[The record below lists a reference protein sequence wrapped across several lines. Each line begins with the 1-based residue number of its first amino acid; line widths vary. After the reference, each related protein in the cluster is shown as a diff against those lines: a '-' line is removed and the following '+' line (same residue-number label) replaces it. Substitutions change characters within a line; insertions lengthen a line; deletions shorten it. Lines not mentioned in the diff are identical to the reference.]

1 MIYLSQQQ
9 EDIMY
14 VTSPKRK
21 NGSTVVRLVVSFR
34 QDGKVKN
41 RIIKVIGQSKDP
53 RIIEHYKKT
62 ARKLLD
68 KYKKGLISFEKVSE
82 KLSIDLLRFHG
93 EDRYNQGFE
102 DIFGTSYEQLGFKT
116 LIKSGKN
123 NEVLNEVL
131 GSLVL
136 MRLFSPASKL
146 RSCGLLEKH
155 FNKILSH
162 KKVLGM
168 MDHLS
173 KREEEI
179 KGEIFRSVLKGKEKL
194 EMLLFDVT
202 TLSFESVS
210 RSDLKDF
217 GYSKD
222 GKFNE
227 VQVVLAV
234 MANQEGLPVSYELF
248 PGNTSEFKTLS
259 EVLNKTIR
267 RYQVK
272 RVRVM
277 ADRGLFS
284 EANLKFFE
292 SLRERGL
299 KADYVLSCPL
309 KKLPVKEKEKILD
322 PTNYH
327 SVKRGEPGSYYEFR
341 YKGRRIVVGYS
352 EERGRQ
358 DQRKREKILEKLR
371 DLGKEGEIS
380 TSRLIKN
387 QGIGKYVEKVKGKTK
402 ISWKKVEQQA
412 HWDGLY
418 GVCTSLEN
426 QSAQKLFNSYS
437 SLWKIEELFRINKHT
452 LKMRPIYHRLTKRIR
467 AHILICF
474 LSYTVLRH
482 TELTLKKSGLKFSLQ
497 ELIDILKEV
506 ESFIIR
512 DKIKRPALSYC
523 VPRALSKEANQI
535 YAVFKKEYAKRAYLF
550 S

>member
-1 MIYLSQQQ
+1 M
-9 EDIMY
+9 
-14 VTSPKRK
+14 
-21 NGSTVVRLVVSFR
+21 
-34 QDGKVKN
+34 
-41 RIIKVIGQSKDP
+41 
-53 RIIEHYKKT
+53 
-62 ARKLLD
+62 
-68 KYKKGLISFEKVSE
+68 
-82 KLSIDLLRFHG
+82 
-93 EDRYNQGFE
+93 
-102 DIFGTSYEQLGFKT
+102 
-116 LIKSGKN
+116 
-123 NEVLNEVL
+123 
-131 GSLVL
+131 
-136 MRLFSPASKL
+136 
-146 RSCGLLEKH
+146 
-155 FNKILSH
+155 
-162 KKVLGM
+162 
-168 MDHLS
+168 
-173 KREEEI
+173 
-179 KGEIFRSVLKGKEKL
+179 
-194 EMLLFDVT
+194 
-202 TLSFESVS
+202 
-210 RSDLKDF
+210 
-217 GYSKD
+217 
-222 GKFNE
+222 
-227 VQVVLAV
+227 
-234 MANQEGLPVSYELF
+234 
-248 PGNTSEFKTLS
+248 
-259 EVLNKTIR
+259 
-267 RYQVK
+267 
-272 RVRVM
+272 
-277 ADRGLFS
+277 
-284 EANLKFFE
+284 
-292 SLRERGL
+292 RERGL

-322 PTNYH
+322 RRNYH

-497 ELIDILKEV
+497 ELIDILKGV

-523 VPRALSKEANQI
+523 VPRALSKDANQI

>member
-1 MIYLSQQQ
+1 M
-9 EDIMY
+9 
-14 VTSPKRK
+14 
-21 NGSTVVRLVVSFR
+21 
-34 QDGKVKN
+34 
-41 RIIKVIGQSKDP
+41 
-53 RIIEHYKKT
+53 
-62 ARKLLD
+62 
-68 KYKKGLISFEKVSE
+68 
-82 KLSIDLLRFHG
+82 
-93 EDRYNQGFE
+93 
-102 DIFGTSYEQLGFKT
+102 
-116 LIKSGKN
+116 
-123 NEVLNEVL
+123 
-131 GSLVL
+131 
-136 MRLFSPASKL
+136 
-146 RSCGLLEKH
+146 EKH

-162 KKVLGM
+162 KRVLGM

-292 SLRERGL
+292 SLRQRGL

-322 PTNYH
+322 RRNYH

-402 ISWKKVEQQA
+402 IHGKRWNNRHSGMVYMECA
-412 HWDGLY
+412 R
-418 GVCTSLEN
+418 V
-426 QSAQKLFNSYS
+426 
-437 SLWKIEELFRINKHT
+437 WKINRHKSFSIV
-452 LKMRPIYHRLTKRIR
+452 I
-467 AHILICF
+467 AHF
-474 LSYTVLRH
+474 GR
-482 TELTLKKSGLKFSLQ
+482 
-497 ELIDILKEV
+497 
-506 ESFIIR
+506 
-512 DKIKRPALSYC
+512 
-523 VPRALSKEANQI
+523 
-535 YAVFKKEYAKRAYLF
+535 
-550 S
+550 

>member
-1 MIYLSQQQ
+1 
-9 EDIMY
+9 MY

>member
-1 MIYLSQQQ
+1 
-9 EDIMY
+9 MY
-14 VTSPKRK
+14 ITSPKRK
-21 NGSTVVRLVVSFR
+21 NGSTVIRLVESFWK
-34 QDGKVKN
+34 DGKVKN
-41 RIIKVIGQSKDP
+41 RIVKTIGQSKDP

-68 KYKKGLISFEKVSE
+68 KHKKGLISFEKVSE

-93 EDRYNQGFE
+93 EDRYNTGFE
-102 DIFGTSYEQLGFKT
+102 DIFGASYEQLGFKT

-146 RSCGLLEKH
+146 RSCCLLEKH
-155 FNKILSH
+155 FNKILSL
-162 KKVLGM
+162 KRVLGM

-194 EMLLFDVT
+194 EILLFDVT

-234 MANQEGLPVSYELF
+234 LANEEGLPVSYELF
-248 PGNTSEFKTLS
+248 PGNTSEFKTVS
-259 EVLNKTIR
+259 EVLNKVIK

-284 EANLKFFE
+284 EANLRFFE

-309 KKLPVKEKEKILD
+309 KKLPGKEKEKILD

-327 SVKRGEPGSYYEFR
+327 FVKRGEPGSYYEFR

-352 EERGRQ
+352 EERVRQ
-358 DQRKREKILEKLR
+358 DQRKRERILEKLR

-387 QGIGKYVEKVKGKTK
+387 QGIGKYMEKVKGKSK
-402 ISWKKVEQQA
+402 ISWKKVEEEA
-412 HWDGLY
+412 LWDGLY

-426 QSAQKLFNSYS
+426 QPAQKLFNSYS

-497 ELIDILKEV
+497 ELIDILKGV
-506 ESFIIR
+506 ESFIIQ

-523 VPRALSKEANQI
+523 VPRALSKEAKQI
-535 YAVFKKEYAKRAYLF
+535 YAVFKKEYAKKPYQF
-550 S
+550 N

>member
-1 MIYLSQQQ
+1 M
-9 EDIMY
+9 
-14 VTSPKRK
+14 TSPKRK

-41 RIIKVIGQSKDP
+41 RIVKVIGQSKDP

-62 ARKLLD
+62 AQKLLD
-68 KYKKGLISFEKVSE
+68 KHKKGLISFEKVSE
-82 KLSIDLLRFHG
+82 KLPIDLLRFYG

-102 DIFGTSYEQLGFKT
+102 DIFGASYEQLGFRT

-123 NEVLNEVL
+123 NIVLNEVL

-162 KKVLGM
+162 KRVLGM

-173 KREEEI
+173 KKEEEI
-179 KGEIFRSVLKGKEKL
+179 KEEIFQSVLKGKEKL

-234 MANQEGLPVSYELF
+234 LANQEGLPVSYELF

-259 EVLNKTIR
+259 EVLNKVIK

-284 EANLKFFE
+284 EANLRFFE

-322 PTNYH
+322 RKNYH
-327 SVKRGEPGSYYEFR
+327 PVKRGEPGSYYEFR
-341 YKGRRIVVGYS
+341 YKDRRIVVGYS

-358 DQRKREKILEKLR
+358 DQRKRERILEKLK
-371 DLGKEGEIS
+371 DLGKEEIS

-402 ISWKKVEQQA
+402 INWKKVEEEA
-412 HWDGLY
+412 LWDGLY

-426 QSAQKLFNSYS
+426 QTAQKLFNSYS

-523 VPRALSKEANQI
+523 VPRALSKEAKQI
-535 YAVFKKEYAKRAYLF
+535 YAVFKKEYAKRAYLL

>member
-1 MIYLSQQQ
+1 
-9 EDIMY
+9 MY
-14 VTSPKRK
+14 MTSPKRK

-41 RIIKVIGQSKDP
+41 RIIKVIGQSKDL

-62 ARKLLD
+62 ARKLMD
-68 KYKKGLISFEKVSE
+68 KHKKGLISFAKVSE

-162 KKVLGM
+162 KRVLGM

-234 MANQEGLPVSYELF
+234 LANQEGLPVSYELF

-309 KKLPVKEKEKILD
+309 KKLPVKEKEKVLD
-322 PTNYH
+322 RRNYH

-387 QGIGKYVEKVKGKTK
+387 QGIGKYVERVKGKTK

-418 GVCTSLEN
+418 GVCTSLKN

-512 DKIKRPALSYC
+512 DKIKKPALSYC
-523 VPRALSKEANQI
+523 VPRALSKEAKQI

>member
-1 MIYLSQQQ
+1 
-9 EDIMY
+9 MY

-284 EANLKFFE
+284 EVNLKFFE

>member
-1 MIYLSQQQ
+1 
-9 EDIMY
+9 MY
-14 VTSPKRK
+14 MTSPKRK

-62 ARKLLD
+62 ARKLMD
-68 KYKKGLISFEKVSE
+68 KHKKGLISFAKVSE

-234 MANQEGLPVSYELF
+234 LANQEGLPVSYELF

-322 PTNYH
+322 RRNYH

-497 ELIDILKEV
+497 ELIDILKGV

-523 VPRALSKEANQI
+523 VPRALSKDANQI

>member
-1 MIYLSQQQ
+1 
-9 EDIMY
+9 MY

-292 SLRERGL
+292 SLRQRGL

-322 PTNYH
+322 RRNYH

>member
-1 MIYLSQQQ
+1 
-9 EDIMY
+9 MY
-14 VTSPKRK
+14 MTSPKRK

-41 RIIKVIGQSKDP
+41 RIVKVIGQSKDP

-68 KYKKGLISFEKVSE
+68 KHKKGLLKLVPFSE
-82 KLSIDLLRFHG
+82 KLPIDLFRFLG

-102 DIFGTSYEQLGFKT
+102 DILGTSYEKLGFKT

-123 NEVLNEVL
+123 NKVLNEVL
-131 GSLVL
+131 RSLIL
-136 MRLFSPASKL
+136 MRVFSPASKL
-146 RSCGLLEKH
+146 RSCCLLEKH
-155 FNKILSH
+155 FNKVLSH
-162 KKVLGM
+162 KRVLGM

-227 VQVVLAV
+227 VQVILAVLA
-234 MANQEGLPVSYELF
+234 NEEGMPVSYELF
-248 PGNTSEFKTLS
+248 PGNTSEFKTLE
-259 EVLNKTIR
+259 EVLNKAIR
-267 RYQVK
+267 RYEVK

-284 EANLKFFE
+284 EANLRFFE

-402 ISWKKVEQQA
+402 ISWKKVEEQA
-412 HWDGLY
+412 LWDGLY

-482 TELTLKKSGLKFSLQ
+482 TELRLKKAGLNFSLQ
-497 ELIDILKEV
+497 ELIDILKSV
-506 ESFIIR
+506 EIFIIR
-512 DKIKRPALSYC
+512 DKIKKPALSYC
-523 VPRALSKEANQI
+523 VPRALSKEAKKI
-535 YAVFKKEYAKRAYLF
+535 YAVFKKDYPQRPYLL